1 VLCLDERVQLLS
13 LAGQL
18 LALFLLAADV
28 QLMMIPPGHVLR
40 AVLLILHLQHE
51 LFVVVLWPQQEKVNL
66 RDGVLIPQLVNPHE
80 IQQVDGRKGE
90 WLRPLEWPP
99 VRKRLLELS

>member
-1 VLCLDERVQLLS
+1 LDERVQLLS

-18 LALFLLAADV
+18 LALFLLAADE
-28 QLMMIPPGHVLR
+28 QLMKIPPGHVLKE
-40 AVLLILHLQHE
+40 AVLLILPLQHE
-51 LFVVVLWPQQEKVNL
+51 LLVVVLWPHQEKVNL
-66 RDGVLIPQLVNPHE
+66 RNGVLIPQLVNPHE
-80 IQQVDGRKGE
+80 IQQVEGRKGE